1 MSLPVILRQ
10 EAEVDVQEARDQLE
24 AVRVGLGTQ
33 VLARVREVLARIEKM
48 PELHGKVWQD
58 VRAARLNSKCVANQA
73 SEQTRDSVR
82 RHGEPIGRELLNL
95 VVMPAHSCP
104 EVSKRYGSRSS
115 VIFTT
120 SSQSPL
126 DAQCACGFGSASCT
140 AAFVGE
146 SSRG

>member
-58 VRAARLNSKCVANQA
+58 VRAARLKQFRSIVYFIVLADRVEVLA
-73 SEQTRDSVR
+73 VLHGARD
-82 RHGEPIGRELLNL
+82 P
-95 VVMPAHSCP
+95 
-104 EVSKRYGSRSS
+104 SS
-115 VIFTT
+115 W
-120 SSQSPL
+120 Q
-126 DAQCACGFGSASCT
+126 
-140 AAFVGE
+140 
-146 SSRG
+146 SRG